1 MSVADAAV
9 RICAAEPPHQY
20 SPANILTVKF
30 MYAISPVYSLA
41 LQEIPAQK
49 SSKAKAFDFS
59 RVTKIVSLPTKNVN
73 LSQTALA
80 PTALLTTK
88 DFYSVKNKSE
98 EIV

>member
-1 MSVADAAV
+1 MRLFNDK
-9 RICAAEPPHQY
+9 IF
-20 SPANILTVKF
+20 I
-30 MYAISPVYSLA
+30 LA

-59 RVTKIVSLPTKNVN
+59 RVTKIVSLPTKNAN

-88 DFYSVKNKSE
+88 DFYSVKKQKRGDCLALHFYFLQ
-98 EIV
+98 